1 MSGSKINIWKQ
12 DPLISVV
19 GIRPTYI
26 HSEVKEGLYDSQLKI
41 MGIEGVKPTNR
52 NNDYL
57 FDPRRNSLEFDA
69 AHTFAVTRQVLTVVE
84 RALRRL
90 GWDNSFKWQWGEG
103 PIRIF
108 PRIKEETN
116 AYYIRSRKLI
126 GFGYFKALNSSSYIY
141 TCRSYDVV
149 SHELGH
155 AILDALK
162 PSLWA
167 SDNPQTGGLHESF
180 GDLLALFTL
189 LAQLDMCEIIIAE
202 SKGNL
207 HNRTFFT
214 IIAEQMGQ
222 NIYKKAV
229 GLRNVDNNITLENVD
244 NEVHAMSLV
253 FTGAMYDILSDMF
266 EYHKDLEKYDPAETL
281 YRVGQHLLELLLLTI
296 NKVQPINT
304 TYLDMANTMIEVEKD
319 PKFKEII
326 KESFTARKIFVKKVE
341 IVSPI
346 IDLSN
351 ACETLQ
357 RRK

>member
-12 DPLISVV
+12 DPLIREV

-26 HSEVKEGLYDSQLKI
+26 YSEIKEGLYDNQLKI
-41 MGIEGVKPTNR
+41 MGMNGVKPTNSD
-52 NNDYL
+52 NDYL
-57 FDPRRNSLEFDA
+57 FSPTRNSFEFDA
-69 AHTFAVTRQVLTVVE
+69 AHTFAVTRQVLTIVE

-90 GWDNSFKWQWGEG
+90 GQDKPFKWQWGDG

-108 PRIKEETN
+108 PRIKEEAN
-116 AYYIRSRKLI
+116 AYYMRGRKLI
-126 GFGYFKALNSSSYIY
+126 GFGYFKSVKNLSVIY

-167 SDNPQTGGLHESF
+167 SSHPQTGGLHESF

-189 LAQLDMCEIIIAE
+189 LAQLDMCEAVIAE
-202 SKGNL
+202 SKGDL

-214 IIAEQMGQ
+214 IIGEQMGQ
-222 NIYKKAV
+222 NIYRNV
-229 GLRNVDNNITLENVD
+229 IGLRNIDNNVTLDNTS
-244 NEVHAMSLV
+244 NEVHAISLV
-253 FTGAMYDILSDMF
+253 FTGAMYNILSDMF
-266 EYHKDLEKYDPAETL
+266 DYHKDLERYDPAESL
-281 YRVGQHLLELLLLTI
+281 YRVGQHLLEVLLLTI

-304 TYLDMANTMIEVEKD
+304 TYLDMANTMIEVEKN

-326 KESFTARKIFVKKVE
+326 KEAFVARKIFSKKVE
-341 IVSPI
+341 VISPV

-351 ACETLQ
+351 ACETL
-357 RRK
+357 RRR